1 MCVLELFT
9 EVHSGRER
17 SQIYLDVNVD
27 REPRGRITVEL
38 FPDVPVGAQVL
49 PLNSA
54 ELLSTLTVVLPR
66 FGTGP
71 CDAFVKRS

>member
-1 MCVLELFT
+1 MLELFI
-9 EVHSGRER
+9 ELHLGHKR

-49 PLNSA
+49 PPRQRRAPLYTHSCVA
-54 ELLSTLTVVLPR
+54 SLWDGTL
-66 FGTGP
+66 
-71 CDAFVKRS
+71 

>member
-1 MCVLELFT
+1 MLELLA
-9 EVHSGRER
+9 ELDLGQEH

-49 PLNSA
+49 P
-54 ELLSTLTVVLPR
+54 PR
-66 FGTGP
+66 QRRAPLYPVSSQLCCLALG
-71 CDAFVKRS
+71 